1 MVAINLFA
9 ILKYTQSFNE
19 EDETMIIQKSDFY
32 CKRIMISM
40 RV

>member
-1 MVAINLFA
+1 MVAINVFG

-19 EDETMIIQKSDFY
+19 EDETMIIYKSDFY
-32 CKRIMISM
+32 SKRIMISM